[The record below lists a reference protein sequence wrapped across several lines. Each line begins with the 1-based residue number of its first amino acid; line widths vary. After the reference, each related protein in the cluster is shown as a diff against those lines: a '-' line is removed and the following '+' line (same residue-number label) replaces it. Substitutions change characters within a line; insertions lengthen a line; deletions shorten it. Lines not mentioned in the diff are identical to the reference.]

1 MNQIVLTIALP
12 FLAAFLLPVIGRAF
26 EPLGRTLGP
35 LVLLYSLW
43 VVLQAWG
50 GSSGQPYALAVGGF
64 LPPLGISL
72 YVDRLALLF
81 TLLVALMTLL
91 LWPWQRAAD
100 SRECAL
106 TLLLAGSA
114 SGLALS
120 GDLFNIY
127 VFYELVSVASFGL
140 VAVKHSGA
148 AFVATLRYLVISG
161 FGTVLALTGI
171 ALVYSQ
177 TGTLNLAQLSQ
188 LAPDLLSGPVGLA
201 AFLLM
206 LLGFGVKGELF
217 PVNTWVPEVYATAPK
232 RISGLLAGLVSK
244 LSLLIVL
251 RLLVLLFPQPQALQ
265 LLLVL
270 GLLGVVSGELAA
282 WRARDLS
289 RMLAYSS
296 IGQLG
301 AMFIAFSIPGNAGL
315 LAGLALALHHLLV
328 KPALFLLIAGWP
340 GAVDRLQGMARSSRL
355 GAGLFVLF
363 ALSLIGVPPLPG
375 FWAKMLLVM
384 GLAGQESGGYLLALG
399 VVLGAAVLEASY
411 LFRVV
416 ARLYGHEAAETETAR
431 RPYLL
436 DLGTAALFGAV
447 LLSAVPFISP
457 LGGWLAGTAGQAADR
472 TGYIGTV
479 FPRIT
484 PFAGAVDPSPAPRLT
499 ANRFRQEP
507 NP

>member
-1 MNQIVLTIALP
+1 MNLIVLTIALP
-12 FLAAFLLPVIGRAF
+12 FLAAFLLPPIGRVL

-35 LVLLYSLW
+35 LVLIGSLW
-43 VVLQAWG
+43 LVLDAWQASG
-50 GSSGQPYALAVGGF
+50 GVPYTVTVGGF
-64 LPPLGISL
+64 LPPMGITL

-81 TLLVALMTLL
+81 TLLVALATLL

-106 TLLLAGSA
+106 TLLLAGAA

-140 VAVKHSGA
+140 VAVRRQGA

-161 FGTVLALTGI
+161 LGTVLALTGI
-171 ALVYSQ
+171 ALIYGQ

-188 LAPDLLSGPVGLA
+188 LAPELLSGPVGLT

-217 PVNTWVPEVYATAPK
+217 PVNTWVPEVYAAAPA
-232 RISGLLAGLVSK
+232 RISGLLAGLISK

-251 RLLVLLFPQPQALQ
+251 RLLVLLFPHPEAQQ

-270 GLLGVVSGELAA
+270 GILGVVSGELAA
-282 WRARDLS
+282 WRARDLQ

-301 AMFIAFSIPGNAGL
+301 AMFIALSIPGDAGL
-315 LAGLALALHHLLV
+315 LAALALALHHMLA
-328 KPALFLLIAGWP
+328 KPALFLLAAGWP
-340 GAVDRLQGMARSSRL
+340 GAVERL
-355 GAGLFVLF
+355 GGLARRTPLAAGLFVLF

-384 GLAGQESGGYLLALG
+384 GLAGESGGYLVALAA
-399 VVLGAAVLEASY
+399 VLAAAVLEASY

-416 ARLYGHEAAETETAR
+416 ARLYDKETGDATDAS
-431 RPYLL
+431 RPYPL
-436 DLGTAALFGAV
+436 DTATAALAGAA
-447 LLSAVPFISP
+447 LLSATPFIAP
-457 LGGWLAGTAGQAADR
+457 LGDWLGGTSAQVADR
-472 TGYIGTV
+472 AGYVETV
-479 FPRIT
+479 FPRPGGYRHSTAAI
-484 PFAGAVDPSPAPRLT
+484 PAPALLAR
-499 ANRFRQEP
+499 RERHP
-507 NP
+507 

>member
-1 MNQIVLTIALP
+1 MSQIALTIALP
-12 FLAAFLLPVIGRAF
+12 FLAAFLLPVIGRVYEA
-26 EPLGRTLGP
+26 LARVLGP
-35 LVLLYSLW
+35 LVLLYCLW
-43 VVLQAWG
+43 LVLQLWG
-50 GSSGQPYALAVGGF
+50 TGDGHPVALAMGGF
-64 LPPLGISL
+64 RPPMGITL

-81 TLLVALMTLL
+81 TLLVSLMTLL

-140 VAVKHSGA
+140 VAVHRSGA

-177 TGTLNLAQLSQ
+177 TGTLNLAQLAQ
-188 LAPDLLSGPVGLA
+188 LAPDLLAGPVGLA
-201 AFLLM
+201 GFLFM

-217 PVNTWVPEVYATAPK
+217 PVNTWVPEVYATAPA
-232 RISGLLAGLVSK
+232 RASALLAGLVSK
-244 LSLLIVL
+244 LSLLVVL
-251 RLLVLLFPQPQALQ
+251 RLLVLLYQQEQALQ
-265 LLLVL
+265 LLL
-270 GLLGVVSGELAA
+270 LLGVLGVISGELAA
-282 WRARDLS
+282 WRARDLK
-289 RMLAYSS
+289 RMLAFSS

-328 KPALFLLIAGWP
+328 KPALFLLAAGWP
-340 GAVDRLQGMARSSRL
+340 GAVERLRGLARGGPL
-355 GAGLFVLF
+355 AAGLFVLL

-375 FWAKMLLVM
+375 FWAKMLLVV
-384 GLAGQESGGYLLALG
+384 GLAGQESGYLLALA

-416 ARLYGHEAAETETAR
+416 AQLYHRDEEAAR
-431 RPYLL
+431 PRPYLL
-436 DLGTAALFGAV
+436 DLGSAALAGAV

-457 LGGWLAGTAGQAADR
+457 LGDWLAGTAAQAGDR
-472 TGYIGTV
+472 EGYIITV
-479 FPRIT
+479 FPA
-484 PFAGAVDPSPAPRLT
+484 AGRPLYSAAGGGKPALAAAGPLP
-499 ANRFRQEP
+499 EP
-507 NP
+507 KP